1 MSFFTG
7 VAMGSHKGRLFG
19 HHLKPLPV
27 FYGNCITEEVTLDI
41 SWRLTH
47 VFGNWNNWQHHQQ
60 KDMTCY
66 HSEPSISHHL
76 PSPENW
82 EKTNNEYCQVTG
94 TCLKSSCMLAF
105 GLGELHEPM
114 TLVWIGSS
122 SHTWCPNVWGVRQD
136 ENVVNLAYEIVTMKG
151 EFWVSVSNCWES
163 TNIGPS
169 WWYEPKLKNIS
180 QIGSFPQ
187 VRVKVKTL
195 WTHHLDM
202 V

>member
-41 SWRLTH
+41 SWRLTQ
-47 VFGNWNNWQHHQQ
+47 VFGTPLIETTGNTTNKRTWHAIIQNHRFLI
-60 KDMTCY
+60 T
-66 HSEPSISHHL
+66 SHHL
-76 PSPENW
+76 PSHWNLLEV
-82 EKTNNEYCQVTG
+82 QLHV
-94 TCLKSSCMLAF
+94 
-105 GLGELHEPM
+105 GLWPG
-114 TLVWIGSS
+114 WIGSS

-163 TNIGPS
+163 TDMGPS

-180 QIGSFPQ
+180 QIGPFPQ

>member
-1 MSFFTG
+1 MTFNTSLWDT
-7 VAMGSHKGRLFG
+7 
-19 HHLKPLPV
+19 P
-27 FYGNCITEEVTLDI
+27 
-41 SWRLTH
+41 
-47 VFGNWNNWQHHQQ
+47 NWNNWQHHQQ

-76 PSPENW
+76 PSPAKSLEPAWSPVACWPLAWVNW
-82 EKTNNEYCQVTG
+82 MNRW
-94 TCLKSSCMLAF
+94 
-105 GLGELHEPM
+105 H
-114 TLVWIGSS
+114 
-122 SHTWCPNVWGVRQD
+122 WCPNVWGVRQD

-151 EFWVSVSNCWES
+151 EFWVSGSNCWES
-163 TNIGPS
+163 TDIGPS

-180 QIGSFPQ
+180 QLGSFPQ